1 MPWEIAQYDKLP
13 GPKVLE
19 GHEKEGWEIFQIIHY
34 QESGKVYVYL
44 KRSLVT
50 AVQGNGKMTRQM
62 LRKVAREAK
71 KGN

>member
-1 MPWEIAQYDKLP
+1 MPWSIAQYDKLP

-19 GHEKEGWEIFQIIHY
+19 GHESEGWEIFQIIHY

-44 KRSLVT
+44 KRNLVV
-50 AVQGNGKMTRQM
+50 AASGNGGMSRQQ